1 MMDTGIA
8 RMLVALFLGVGLS
21 AACGFRIFVP
31 LLVVS
36 IAARAEYIE
45 LASGWDWVGSI
56 PAIVTFASAT
66 VLEIVAYYIPWLDN
80 LLDSIAAPA
89 AVIAGIVVTTAVIG
103 DMNPYLKWPLAVIAG
118 GGSAGLMQAGTTIL
132 RAASTATTGGN
143 PASCNCVASPSPS
156 AGSVNNSGAPSPAG
170 RFAAR
175 TRLRQKPMSKM
186 TNGRPIMCGC
196 RSANRKLKNGN
207 SVMVFS

>member
-1 MMDTGIA
+1 MDTGIA

-66 VLEIVAYYIPWLDN
+66 
-80 LLDSIAAPA
+80 
-89 AVIAGIVVTTAVIG
+89 
-103 DMNPYLKWPLAVIAG
+103 
-118 GGSAGLMQAGTTIL
+118 
-132 RAASTATTGGN
+132 
-143 PASCNCVASPSPS
+143 
-156 AGSVNNSGAPSPAG
+156 
-170 RFAAR
+170 
-175 TRLRQKPMSKM
+175 
-186 TNGRPIMCGC
+186 
-196 RSANRKLKNGN
+196 
-207 SVMVFS
+207 